1 MLVPAT
7 PSFDGT
13 LPKLPGLSANV
24 HLLHIDAERFQLS
37 RWLFFFAG
45 RLVRSYAAL
54 IHSPKVDTEDGWS

>member
-13 LPKLPGLSANV
+13 LPKVPGLSANV

-37 RWLFFFAG
+37 RWLFFLADRFA
-45 RLVRSYAAL
+45 RSYPD
-54 IHSPKVDTEDGWS
+54 IHSPEVDTEDGWS